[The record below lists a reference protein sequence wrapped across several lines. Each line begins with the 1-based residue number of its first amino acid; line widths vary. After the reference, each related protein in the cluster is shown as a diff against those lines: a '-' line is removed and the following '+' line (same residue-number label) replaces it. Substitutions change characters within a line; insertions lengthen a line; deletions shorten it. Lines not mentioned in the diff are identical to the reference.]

1 VGTEVKTT
9 VRRGFIYGHTTEDNK
24 VFVPGCIATMMRPL
38 CHSLHR
44 SVILFP
50 AHLTML
56 RMSAT
61 LPFSKDRQELQS
73 NGLSYKLKPALS
85 IFLAVKNFRQFGN
98 TPESGGSQLVPTCRE
113 TQDHILSFFYF
124 LLDWLRRAGEIFFE
138 AWIIY

>member
-1 VGTEVKTT
+1 VGTQVKTT
-9 VRRGFIYGHTTEDNK
+9 VRRGFIYGHTTEENK

-44 SVILFP
+44 SVILFA

-85 IFLAVKNFRQFGN
+85 IFLPVKKFSASEN
-98 TPESGGSQLVPTCRE
+98 TQDSGGRNKRSTSARVGFALNS
-113 TQDHILSFFYF
+113 DFFPVSLWHY
-124 LLDWLRRAGEIFFE
+124 LPMSPR
-138 AWIIY
+138 